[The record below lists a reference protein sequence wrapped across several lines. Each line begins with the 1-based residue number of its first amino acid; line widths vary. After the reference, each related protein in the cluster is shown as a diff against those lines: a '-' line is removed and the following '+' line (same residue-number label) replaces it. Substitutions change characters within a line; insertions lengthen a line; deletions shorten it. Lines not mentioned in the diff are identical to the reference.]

1 MDKSYQ
7 EVMSLKSQ
15 FGISNRGDTW
25 YVPMAF
31 TEQGVAM
38 RSGILSSKRA
48 IGSCSR
54 ESGKA
59 EGKIC
64 QVNGSYQK
72 RRYDK
77 KNFSGF
83 LMLCL

>member
-1 MDKSYQ
+1 
-7 EVMSLKSQ
+7 MSLKSQ